1 MSPGA
6 HAFEKDEHGLTSRQ
20 VEGESVCL
28 LAWNDLRITSCLGLP
43 SSLPHTM
50 PEPMDLVAT

>member
-6 HAFEKDEHGLTSRQ
+6 HPFEKDEHGLTSRQ

-28 LAWNDLRITSCLGLP
+28 LALPHAYCLGLP

-50 PEPMDLVAT
+50 PEAMDLLAT